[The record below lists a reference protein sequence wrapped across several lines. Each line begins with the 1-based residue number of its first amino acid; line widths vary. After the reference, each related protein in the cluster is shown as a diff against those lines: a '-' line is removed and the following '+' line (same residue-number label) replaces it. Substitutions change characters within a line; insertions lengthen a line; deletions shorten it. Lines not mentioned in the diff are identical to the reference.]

1 MKIFAKLP
9 QNVGDTFTALVR
21 SCWWQG
27 RAAEDRAAAAPPTH
41 NHGVKHRSVNCAV
54 LDEIFYEF
62 FLLPKHEYQ
71 LH

>member
-21 SCWWQG
+21 SGWWQG

-54 LDEIFYEF
+54 FDEIFYE
-62 FLLPKHEYQ
+62 LGQ
-71 LH
+71 SV